1 MPNASNIAEVE
12 AIKGRLD
19 GSVAALLTEYRGLK
33 VAELGE
39 LRASLRGSSTEY
51 RVLKNTLTSIAV
63 REAGYED
70 LVGLLQGPTAV
81 AFVHGDPVQAAK
93 DLAEFARTHP
103 ALIVKGGV
111 MDGKVLGADEVRR
124 LATLESREV
133 LLARLAGLL
142 QASAQQTVN
151 LLAAPLRQVATMTA
165 ALRDQ
170 KAEAEPQGGGAA
182 AQHSD
187 QKEEQAPAAETP
199 AAEAPAAEATETPA
213 AETGTAEA
221 PAAEGGN
228 DETNDAPAGTAGTE
242 S

>member
-1 MPNASNIAEVE
+1 MPNASNVAEVE
-12 AIKGRLD
+12 AIKGRLE

-70 LVGLLQGPTAV
+70 LVALLQGPTAV

-103 ALIVKGGV
+103 SLVLKGGV
-111 MDGKVLGADEVRR
+111 MDGKVLGAAEVRQ

-170 KAEAEPQGGGAA
+170 KAEEPGATATPAPEAETEP
-182 AQHSD
+182 
-187 QKEEQAPAAETP
+187 EAPAADTTEAPAEGTTDTTDTNEP
-199 AAEAPAAEATETPA
+199 AAEA
-213 AETGTAEA
+213 
-221 PAAEGGN
+221 
-228 DETNDAPAGTAGTE
+228 AGADR
-242 S
+242 

>member
-1 MPNASNIAEVE
+1 
-12 AIKGRLD
+12 
-19 GSVAALLTEYRGLK
+19 VAALLTEYRGLK

-63 REAGYED
+63 RQAGYED

-165 ALRDQ
+165 ALRD
-170 KAEAEPQGGGAA
+170 KTPGEPA
-182 AQHSD
+182 
-187 QKEEQAPAAETP
+187 APAPAEEAP
-199 AAEAPAAEATETPA
+199 AEEAPAAVA
-213 AETGTAEA
+213 A
-221 PAAEGGN
+221 
-228 DETNDAPAGTAGTE
+228 DAPAPDASDTQAAE
-242 S
+242 AADQPAE

>member
-1 MPNASNIAEVE
+1 VPNASNIAEVE
-12 AIKGRLD
+12 AIKGRLE

-111 MDGKVLGADEVRR
+111 MDGKVLAADEVRR

-142 QASAQQTVN
+142 QASAQQTVS

-170 KAEAEPQGGGAA
+170 RAE
-182 AQHSD
+182 
-187 QKEEQAPAAETP
+187 EEGP
-199 AAEAPAAEATETPA
+199 AAEAAPATESSD
-213 AETGTAEA
+213 A
-221 PAAEGGN
+221 PAAADGSE
-228 DETNDAPAGTAGTE
+228 E
-242 S
+242 